1 MPRLDERSA
10 FDGRPTSDLIA
21 DQVLE
26 RVLARAPAA
35 VGVGHR
41 GEVPT
46 GEFALHLSVV
56 DLAKVCA
63 ACEAIETQPRQPCP
77 PPPRN
82 RIDRTVQELTDS
94 VGQRSDTGGGGG
106 LATT

>member
-1 MPRLDERSA
+1 MTGLDERSA
-10 FDGRPTSDLIA
+10 FEGRPTSDLLA

-26 RVLARAPAA
+26 RVLGRAPVA

-41 GEVPT
+41 GEVSN
-46 GEFALHLSVV
+46 GEFALDLSVV
-56 DLAKVCA
+56 DVVEICGAR
-63 ACEAIETQPRQPCP
+63 EAIETQPRQPRP
-77 PPPRN
+77 PPPGN
-82 RIDRTVQELTDS
+82 RIDRTVRELTDS